1 MTKCRGKIRFMQSF
15 LYTLQTY
22 LLDRCGLVVYAEPQ

>member
-1 MTKCRGKIRFMQSF
+1 MTECRGKIRFIQSF

-22 LLDRCGLVVYAEPQ
+22 LLDCRGFVVYAAPQ